1 LAANGDEDK
10 WGENMGE
17 FGKMKSRGEMWGN
30 IGGDKEEKI
39 TTRGFKAGDVSEKN
53 VNE

>member
-1 LAANGDEDK
+1 MGRK
-10 WGENMGE
+10 HGE
-17 FGKMKSRGEMWGN
+17 FGKMKSWGRKCGEKN

-39 TTRGFKAGDVSEKN
+39 TTRGFKAGDVSEN